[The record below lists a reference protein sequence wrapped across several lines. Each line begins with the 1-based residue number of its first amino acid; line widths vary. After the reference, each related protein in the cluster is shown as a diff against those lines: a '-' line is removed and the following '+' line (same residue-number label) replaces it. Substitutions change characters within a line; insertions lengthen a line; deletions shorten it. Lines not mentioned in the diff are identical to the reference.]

1 MWDVDPSVLART
13 MNWVDALQ
21 LAVDG
26 GRSTDVGN
34 ELEEAPDTHEQ
45 ASTGV
50 GEVRDHID
58 HVERHGRVASDECW
72 VEIDA
77 ADEEV
82 GNGIG
87 TAQGSCKMMEV
98 VGMDHTGQE
107 VVAWDDDHGKKDV
120 MVVRNSI
127 H

>member
-1 MWDVDPSVLART
+1 
-13 MNWVDALQ
+13 MNWVDARQ

-26 GRSTDVGN
+26 VHSIDEGN

-45 ASTGV
+45 ALTGV
-50 GEVRDHID
+50 DEVRDHID
-58 HVERHGRVASDECW
+58 HVDRHGKVASDECW

-87 TAQGSCKMMEV
+87 TGQGSCKKMEV
-98 VGMDHTGQE
+98 VDMDRTEQE
-107 VVAWDDDHGKKDV
+107 VVAWDDDHGNWDV
-120 MVVRNSI
+120 MVARNSI
-127 H
+127 R